1 MRIEVA
7 QERIRDAA
15 HAFRP
20 RVKAVRAVYTQTQD
34 LGLDPGE
41 PVKSDLVR
49 RDLSRSDGGPGER
62 EESQHNITFAEIV
75 SQTNFFFCLAFQT
88 EIGSAIADCKCH
100 SLVLLSVQAHC
111 FCFLLISSSAQRA
124 SACTC

>member
-1 MRIEVA
+1 VRPKVT

-15 HAFRP
+15 HALRP
-20 RVKAVRAVYTQTQD
+20 RVKAVRTVYTQTQD

-41 PVKSDLVR
+41 PVKSDLIR
-49 RDLSRSDGGPGER
+49 RDLSRSDRGPGKR
-62 EESQHNITFAEIV
+62 EESQHNVTFSEIV
-75 SQTNFFFCLAFQT
+75 PQANLLFGLALQT
-88 EIGSAIADCKCH
+88 EIGSAIADYKCH

-124 SACTC
+124 SARTC